1 MNEESKNSTHSRSDN
16 DPFFSILIP
25 VYNASAYIG
34 ECLENIMSQNFQDW
48 EIVIV
53 DDCST
58 DDSVRIAE
66 DFSKSDPRIRI
77 FLSETNSGG
86 PLAPRMRAAKLAR
99 GEFLVPIDADDTVSE
114 DLLFILHECIQSQ
127 NTDLVIPEMWR
138 AEGNKS
144 TRILPLQH
152 IDVSRTWSGKDLV
165 EHTLCQWAIP
175 MAGFSIRR
183 DIYIEADRRLTKED
197 RKSNFADELLSRW
210 ILFLSPEVYLCNAR
224 YYYRQNNESVTK
236 ANVPRLID
244 GTLKNC
250 DSLIS
255 MTNDTYGEYSHTHLL
270 AIENKFRAA
279 IGLLRLINRSD
290 LDRNQAKK
298 CVRRISEAMNG
309 FDLSILKGQTSPRYL
324 ALMKLPMPIARIA
337 LKILD
342 PIIHLKD
349 GIRKLL

>member
-1 MNEESKNSTHSRSDN
+1 MNEEKQNPEVRRSDE

-34 ECLENIMSQNFQDW
+34 ECLRNILSQTYQDW
-48 EIVIV
+48 EIIIV

-66 DFSKSDPRIRI
+66 DFRKSDTRIRI
-77 FLSETNSGG
+77 VLSETNSGG
-86 PLAPRMRAAKLAR
+86 PLAPRMRAAGLAR
-99 GEFLVPIDADDTVSE
+99 GKYLVPIDADDTVSE
-114 DLLFILHECIQSQ
+114 DLLSILHQCIQSR
-127 NTDLVIPEMWR
+127 NADLVIPEMWR
-138 AEGNKS
+138 QDGSTS

-152 IDVSRTWSGKDLV
+152 IDVSRTWVGKDLV
-165 EHTLCQWAIP
+165 EYTLCQWAIP
-175 MAGFSIRR
+175 MAGFSVRR
-183 DIYIEADRRLTKED
+183 DIYIEADRRLTQED

-210 ILFLSPEVYLCNAR
+210 ILFLCPNVYLCNAR
-224 YYYRQNNESVTK
+224 YYYRRNNESVTK

-255 MTNDTYGEYSHTHLL
+255 MTKDTYGEYSHTHLL

-279 IGLLRLINRSD
+279 IGLLRLINRSN
-290 LDRNQAKK
+290 LNRNQTKNG
-298 CVRRISEAMNG
+298 VRRITAAMKG
-309 FDLSILKGQTSPRYL
+309 FDLSVLKGQTSPRYL
-324 ALMKLPMPIARIA
+324 ALMNLPMPMARIA
-337 LKILD
+337 LKLLD